1 MKSIL
6 EYLDYRKFM
15 QDFYAEKKRT
25 AAFSWRDFAARAGYS
40 SPVFLKLVCDGKNGL
55 SRKVVCRVGEA
66 MNLAGYELDYFKNLV
81 EFNQAKR
88 DANRKAAYENMRAIA
103 KEHKVGAID
112 DAHYSYFS
120 SWVYPTIRELAPT
133 MGCAESAEM
142 AKRCVPKVSA
152 AEVENAVRF
161 LMDNG
166 MLKVDANGKYEM
178 TEKSIATGPI
188 PVASLAI
195 RNFHRQMSTL
205 ALDTLDTIP
214 TSERNFSTLTL
225 GISKNSYEQIL
236 KELEEFR
243 RKVVAITTNDNESD
257 RVYQMNFQLFPL
269 TYSIEE
275 KNDA

>member
-88 DANRKAAYENMRAIA
+88 DANRRAAYENMRAIA

-133 MGCAESAEM
+133 LGHADCAEM

-225 GISKNSYEQIL
+225 GLSKNSYEQIL

>member
-88 DANRKAAYENMRAIA
+88 DADRKAAYENMRAIA

-112 DAHYSYFS
+112 DTHYSYFS

-225 GISKNSYEQIL
+225 GLSKNSYEQIL

>member
-25 AAFSWRDFAARAGYS
+25 SAFSWRDFAARAGYS

-55 SRKVVCRVGEA
+55 SRKVVRKVGEA
-66 MNLAGYELDYFKNLV
+66 MNLAGYELDFFQNLV

-88 DANRKAAYENMRAIA
+88 DANRKAAYENMRRIA
-103 KEHKVGAID
+103 KEHKVGTID

-120 SWVYPTIRELAPT
+120 SWIYPTIRELAPT
-133 MGCAESAEM
+133 MGYAEVSEM
-142 AKRCVPKVSA
+142 AKRCVSKVSA

-178 TEKSIATGPI
+178 TEKSVATGPI

-225 GISKNSYEQIL
+225 GLSKNSYEQIL

>member
-55 SRKVVCRVGEA
+55 SRKVVRRVGEA
-66 MNLAGYELDYFKNLV
+66 MNLAGYELDFFQNLV

-88 DANRKAAYENMRAIA
+88 DANRKTAYENMRAIA

-133 MGCAESAEM
+133 MGHADSSEM

-152 AEVENAVRF
+152 AEVENAIRF
-161 LMDNG
+161 LKENG
-166 MLKVDANGKYEM
+166 MLKEGADGNYEM

-188 PVASLAI
+188 PVASLAV

-214 TSERNFSTLTL
+214 VSDRNFSTLTL

-243 RKVVAITTNDNESD
+243 RKVVAITTGDNESD

-269 TYSIEE
+269 TYSKEE
-275 KNDA
+275 KNET

>member
-88 DANRKAAYENMRAIA
+88 DADRKAAYENMRAIA

-142 AKRCVPKVSA
+142 AKLCVPKVSA

-225 GISKNSYEQIL
+225 GLSKNSYEQIL

-269 TYSIEE
+269 TYSKEE
-275 KNDA
+275 KDET